1 MQSKSAGHDEPLK
14 PSASQPDRLIR
25 AGRNRTT
32 ASIRT
37 ATGAILETDPKTR
50 DLGGSA
56 GTVEVTQ
63 AIRNALTTSAIAA

>member
-1 MQSKSAGHDEPLK
+1 MDYSIV
-14 PSASQPDRLIR
+14 IR
-25 AGRNRTT
+25 A
-32 ASIRT
+32 SSVPI
-37 ATGAILETDPKTR
+37 R